1 MLDIEGSRMEAKH
14 SSIASFL
21 SAAKTQFIIP
31 VYQRP
36 YDWRK
41 EQCRQLLA
49 DVLAVGGSNEA
60 HSHFVGSIVYM
71 RTSLVTSPT
80 YLTIIDGQQ
89 RLTTL
94 TLLWVALHKRAAEV
108 GNDELAAEIYDTFLT
123 NKYLKGAEKL
133 KLKPIK
139 KDDAALQHIIG
150 TDGSTTFQG
159 FSRVVENFNFL
170 YDSITPEL
178 AGQVKTGLEKLVFI
192 EIALEYGKDD
202 PQKIFQSLNST
213 GLALSQAD
221 LIRNYVLMDLPPDEQ
236 EVVYEQYWRH
246 IEAFTIEQTTQNSR
260 LSDFIRDYLTFTFRE
275 IPNQSKVFE
284 AFKTRFAFTVSGT
297 KADLKSV
304 LGSLKV
310 YAAYYNALINPAA
323 EPRPRIAA
331 HLRYINKLAV
341 TVAYP
346 FLLEVY
352 HDYATKRISEATFE
366 AVLELVQSYVWRRFM
381 CNVPTSALNKVF
393 ALLYKDI
400 ADMAEASNEAEYK
413 RLLEQALMRRRSN
426 QRFPNDWEVQEAVNT
441 KDMYFIQPKN
451 RMYFL
456 ERMENHG
463 HPIPTQV
470 EGNPKVSV
478 EHIFPQRA
486 GDVWRRELGAQRFE
500 QMQKLVNTAANLT
513 LTALEYNA
521 SMGNRS
527 FAEKRDMPERG
538 YKASNLRLDKFLAA
552 LGEWTPETLAKRAE
566 WMFERFKEIW
576 PCPQVSIDAVF
587 DDEQEINILDLD
599 PNEATSRAL
608 EYAAFFDTTL
618 HEPSFRDV
626 YRLVTQVMFER
637 EPHVFLSAAFQK
649 RLTVSADAALFASPM
664 NISERYFMDGNVSAR
679 NVVSRI
685 KFIFEQCESDEELIV
700 KFLPR

>member
-1 MLDIEGSRMEAKH
+1 MEAKH

-41 EQCRQLLA
+41 EQCKQLLA
-49 DVLAVGGSNEA
+49 DVVAIGGDAAA

-71 RTSLVTSPT
+71 QTSLVTSPT
-80 YLTIIDGQQ
+80 FLTIIDGQQ

-94 TLLWVALHKRAAEV
+94 TLLWAALHKRALEA
-108 GNDELAAEIYDTFLT
+108 GSDELAAEIYDTFLT

-150 TDGSTTFQG
+150 TDGSTAFQG
-159 FSRVVENFNFL
+159 FSRLVENFNFL
-170 YDSITPEL
+170 YDSITPDL
-178 AGQVKTGLEKLVFI
+178 ASTVKTGLEKLVFI

-221 LIRNYVLMDLPPDEQ
+221 LIRNYVLMDLPPEEQ
-236 EVVYEQYWRH
+236 ESIYEQYWRH

-275 IPNQSKVFE
+275 IPNQNGVFA
-284 AFKTRFAFTVSGT
+284 AFKEKFVFNDEGNINTTP

-304 LGSLKV
+304 LGALKM
-310 YAAYYNALINPAA
+310 YAGYYNALINPAA
-323 EPRPRIAA
+323 EARPRLAA
-331 HLRYINKLAV
+331 HLRFINKLAV

-352 HDYATKRISEATFE
+352 HDYATKRISEATLE
-366 AVLELVQSYVWRRFM
+366 GVLAMIQSYVWRRFL
-381 CNVPTSALNKVF
+381 CNVPTNALNKVF

-400 ADMAEASNEAEYK
+400 ANASTEAEYR
-413 RLLEQALMRRRSN
+413 RLLEQALMRRRTN
-426 QRFPNDWEVQEAVNT
+426 QRFPNDWEVQEALNT
-441 KDMYFIQPKN
+441 RDMYNIQPKN

-463 HPIPTQV
+463 HPIPTHV
-470 EGNPKVSV
+470 EGNPNVSV

-500 QMQKLVNTAANLT
+500 QMQKLLHTAANLT

-527 FAEKRDMPERG
+527 FTEKRDMPERG

-552 LGEWTPETLAKRAE
+552 LTEWTPETLVKRGE

-576 PCPQVSIDAVF
+576 PCPQVSIDAF
-587 DDEQEINILDLD
+587 SDDEQEVNILDLD
-599 PNEATSRAL
+599 PSAATNRAL
-608 EYAAFFDTTL
+608 EYATFFDTTL

-626 YRLVTQVMFER
+626 YRLVTQIMFER

-649 RLTVSADAALFASPM
+649 RLTVSSEATSFATPM

-679 NVVSRI
+679 AAVTRI
-685 KFIFEQCESDEELIV
+685 QFVLDQCETDDELML
-700 KFLPR
+700 KFLRR